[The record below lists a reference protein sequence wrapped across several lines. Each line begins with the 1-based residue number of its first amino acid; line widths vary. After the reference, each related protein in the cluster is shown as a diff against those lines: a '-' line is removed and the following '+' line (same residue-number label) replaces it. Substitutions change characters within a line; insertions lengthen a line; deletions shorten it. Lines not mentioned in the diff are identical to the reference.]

1 MILNYSIYNFIII
14 QKTFVLNIFLTMN
27 KHLIFFILLLVFV
40 IGSCNASP
48 LNWIFTR
55 RIISNRNKNPKK
67 KNILNEH
74 NEPKEPKNSNNLE
87 KTDFLQ
93 SKK

>member
-1 MILNYSIYNFIII
+1 MNKQL
-14 QKTFVLNIFLTMN
+14 IFL
-27 KHLIFFILLLVFV
+27 ILLLVIIV
-40 IGSCNASP
+40 ESCNAGP

-55 RIISNRNKNPKK
+55 RIISKPNRNKNFKK
-67 KNILNEH
+67 TNSPN
-74 NEPKEPKNSNNLE
+74 EPKNSNNLE

>member
-1 MILNYSIYNFIII
+1 MILNYSMYNFIII

-74 NEPKEPKNSNNLE
+74 NESKEPTNSNNSE

>member
-1 MILNYSIYNFIII
+1 
-14 QKTFVLNIFLTMN
+14 MN

-55 RIISNRNKNPKK
+55 RFISNRNRTKNPEK
-67 KNILNEH
+67 KNIPNEP
-74 NEPKEPKNSNNLE
+74 NEPKEHKNSNNLE

-93 SKK
+93 SKKK